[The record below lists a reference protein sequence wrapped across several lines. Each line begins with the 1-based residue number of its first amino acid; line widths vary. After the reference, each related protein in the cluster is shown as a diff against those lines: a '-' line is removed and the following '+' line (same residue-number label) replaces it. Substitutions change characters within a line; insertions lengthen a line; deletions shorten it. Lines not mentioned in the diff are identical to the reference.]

1 MNRRH
6 KRLITL
12 LVRLAASILFVG
24 LLSRWLDWQ
33 ELHHAASKI
42 QIDLF
47 LVSLALVLL
56 NEVIIAIRLRALM
69 ESMRLKL
76 TTARVVKI
84 GLMSRFYAVFLPSGI
99 GLLLARWYKVT
110 ENRVERLDFAAV
122 TFTEK
127 ILFLATTLVSV
138 AVPLLLFPD
147 PEIQSIYAPLLFSLA
162 VIFLIVLFVFSF
174 CTGSLGTRRIVL
186 NIEKI
191 YQQVTGQKST
201 PVTLVQAALQKV
213 FSSPKRML
221 KAGLLSILIQTG
233 IILRIGLLILAVG
246 AQLSWSTVLWLGS
259 FIFLIQVIPVS
270 FSGLG
275 VRESAFA
282 FAFSLYGLQAEE
294 GTLVGL
300 LFFLQALIAAGM
312 GGLLELFDRSHL
324 DKPESET
331 K

>member
-1 MNRRH
+1 MNRRQ
-6 KRLITL
+6 KRSITL
-12 LVRLAASILFVG
+12 LIRLAASVLFIA

-33 ELHHAASKI
+33 ELRQAATRI
-42 QIDLF
+42 RMDLF
-47 LVSLALVLL
+47 LVSLVLVLL
-56 NEVIIAIRLRALM
+56 NEVIIAVRLRILM
-69 ESMRLKL
+69 ESMKLRL

-127 ILFLATTLVSV
+127 ILFLTTTLVSV
-138 AVPLLLFPD
+138 AVPLVLFPD
-147 PEIQSIYAPLLFSLA
+147 PQIQSIYRPLLFSLA
-162 VIFLIVLFVFSF
+162 VVFLIVFFVFSF
-174 CTGSLGTRRIVL
+174 CTGSLGTGRL
-186 NIEKI
+186 FSNIEII
-191 YQQVTGQKST
+191 YQKVTGRKST
-201 PVTLVQAALQKV
+201 PVTLVQEALQKV
-213 FSSPKRML
+213 FSSPKRMI
-221 KAGLLSILIQTG
+221 KAGLLSVLIQAG
-233 IILRIGLLILAVG
+233 IIMRIGLLILAVG
-246 AQLSWSTVLWLGS
+246 ALLPWSTVLWLGS
-259 FIFLIQVIPVS
+259 FIFLVQVIPIS

-300 LFFLQALIAAGM
+300 LFFLQALIAAGI
-312 GGLLELFDRSHL
+312 GGFLEFSDRSHL
-324 DKPESET
+324 ERPGEK